1 MALKE
6 IQGKVVKI
14 AGEKTAT
21 MVVERRVMHP
31 RYRKIVKRFKK
42 YLIHDESN
50 EAKVGDIVKAKECKP
65 LSKNKSFALTQ
76 IVRKGVE

>member
-6 IQGKVVKI
+6 IQGKVVKV

-42 YLIHDESN
+42 YLIHDENS
-50 EAKVGDIVKAKECKP
+50 EARAGDIVKAKECKP
-65 LSKNKSFALTQ
+65 ISKRKSFTLTE
-76 IVRKGVE
+76 IVKKGVE